1 MDESWCVCSL
11 KNAGLHRMKVELQRV
26 DAGRIR
32 KGLSLK
38 RVGRQSPM
46 E

>member
-11 KNAGLHRMKVELQRV
+11 KNAGLRRMKVELQRV